1 MMESAPAALRDA
13 LSYLLGEGSTNA
25 YHQVHRRGQS
35 WDDIKDDCVDDQL
48 ELLRQLLIARPVNPE
63 LPDSISQSISAIY
76 DMRRS
81 RRSLTSIESL
91 KSNKVITT
99 RNQQQA
105 RLFLWRGDITALS
118 GVTAIVNAAN
128 SQMLGCFKPTH
139 RCIDNV
145 IHSWAG
151 PELRSECYNLT
162 SRATT
167 EVPPGHSLTTRGHH
181 LPAPYVIHTVGPK
194 LRRGS
199 DPTSAQRQRLTD
211 CYTSILEELEK
222 LPATN
227 GRRAVAMCCISTGVF
242 AYPADKAAQVAVDTV
257 SRWLQEHDTKITD
270 VIFNT
275 FTKEDTAI
283 CQDLLVEP

>member
-1 MMESAPAALRDA
+1 MMESAPAALKDA
-13 LSYLLGEGSTNA
+13 LSYLLDEGSTNA
-25 YHQVHRRGQS
+25 YHQVHRQGQS
-35 WDDIKDDCVDDQL
+35 WDDIKDDSVNDQM
-48 ELLRQLLIARPVNPE
+48 ELLRQLLIARPANPE
-63 LPDSISQSISAIY
+63 LPESVSRSISTIY
-76 DMRRS
+76 DMRLS
-81 RRSLTSIESL
+81 RRSLTSIQSL
-91 KSNKVITT
+91 NPNKVITK

-128 SQMLGCFKPTH
+128 SQMLGCFKPNH

-151 PELRSECYNLT
+151 PKLRRECYNLT

-167 EVPPGHSLTTRGHH
+167 EVPPGHSLTTRGYR

-199 DPTSAQRQRLTD
+199 NPTSGQKQKLSD

-222 LPATN
+222 LPAVD
-227 GRRAVAMCCISTGVF
+227 GRKAVAICCISTGVF
-242 AYPADKAAQVAVDTV
+242 AYPADKAAQAAVDTV
-257 SRWLQEHDTKITD
+257 SRWLEEHDTETTD

-275 FTKEDTAI
+275 FTNEDTAI
-283 CQDLLVEP
+283 YQDLLE